1 LTPPLLQQERKQ
13 MMRAI
18 VYVMLAGL
26 CMVFA
31 MPVHAA
37 SVSEAGRALMEEKQ
51 ETVVTL
57 RLVIEESLSM
67 PGSSGESTE
76 TTSEARG
83 AVISPKGLIV
93 MSLSETD
100 PSSVLEGMGGM
111 MGQDIRIDTEL
122 QDVTIIQPDGSEVDG
137 RMVLRDPDFDL
148 AFIEPAEAY
157 EEDQKYIDLN
167 TGAELELLDQVIIL
181 NRLGRIAGRNY
192 AASVRRV
199 ESIVEHPRKFYV
211 PSTGDGGSMALG
223 SPVFNV
229 DGEFVGILVLRS
241 RGGGG
246 GFAGA
251 SMRDNILPIILPAA
265 DILEAAQ
272 QAEGFEDNDD

>member
-1 LTPPLLQQERKQ
+1 
-13 MMRAI
+13 MRAI
-18 VYVMLAGL
+18 VYVMLAGIGL
-26 CMVFA
+26 AFA
-31 MPVHAA
+31 MPVQAA
-37 SVSEAGRALMEEKQ
+37 SVAEAGRALMEEKQ

-67 PGSSGESTE
+67 PGRGGQSSES
-76 TTSEARG
+76 TSEARG
-83 AVISPKGLIV
+83 AVISPGGLIV

-111 MGQDIRIDTEL
+111 MGQDISIETEL

-148 AFIEPAEAY
+148 AFIEPAEEY
-157 EEDQKYIDLN
+157 EEDQQYVDLN
-167 TGAELELLDQVIIL
+167 NGVDVELLDQVIIL

-192 AASVRRV
+192 AASVRRI
-199 ESIVEHPRKFYV
+199 ESVVEHPRKFYV
-211 PSTGDGGSMALG
+211 PSTGEGGSMALG
-223 SPVFNV
+223 SPVFDV

-246 GFAGA
+246 GFAGG
-251 SMRDNILPIILPAA
+251 SMRDNILPIILPAV
-265 DILEAAQ
+265 DILEAARQ
-272 QAEGFEDNDD
+272 TDGFEHNDE